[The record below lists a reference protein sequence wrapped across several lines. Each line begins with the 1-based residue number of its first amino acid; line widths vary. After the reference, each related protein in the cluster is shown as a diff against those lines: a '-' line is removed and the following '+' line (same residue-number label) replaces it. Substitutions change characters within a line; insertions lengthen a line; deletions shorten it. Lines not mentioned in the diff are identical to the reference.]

1 MILNSYAPHNGFK
14 VYEVKTIW
22 TARETDK
29 STIMVGDVNTPL
41 SVTDKLEKPVRI

>member
-14 VYEVKTIW
+14 VYEVKTFW